1 MSESSLPSVQSF
13 AIGNIQLA
21 KVLDSLE
28 PTSPRFLY
36 VDKRKDDFDPHLE
49 WLQPHFVD
57 PEKRMLLS
65 IHTFLIQTKHHT
77 ILIDTCIG
85 NEKQNL
91 AFAQW
96 NGRQGFYLRD
106 LAAASCA
113 PESVDYVFC
122 THMHLDHTGW
132 STRLQD
138 GRWTPT
144 FPNAKYL
151 FNKREWEHWQNE
163 PNPEDQA
170 VVQQNI
176 VPIIEAGQ
184 VEWVDNA
191 WGIDDEVTLIPT
203 PGHTPGHCRVLLRS
217 NGQEAVITGDM
228 MVHPV
233 QIAEPQ
239 WQQQADVDKALAIE
253 TRTQFIDQHCDSD
266 TLILGTHF
274 NTATGV
280 HIVSKGEQ
288 KRIKQ

>member
-1 MSESSLPSVQSF
+1 MPGALTPSVQSF

-28 PTSPRFLY
+28 PTSPRVLY
-36 VDKRKDDFDPHLE
+36 VDKRKDDFDPYLD
-49 WLQPHFVD
+49 WLRPHFLD
-57 PEKRMLLS
+57 PKKRMLLS

-85 NEKQNL
+85 NDKQNL
-91 AFAQW
+91 SFPQW
-96 NGRQGFYLRD
+96 NGRQGSYLRE
-106 LAAASCA
+106 LAAAGCA
-113 PESVDYVFC
+113 AEAVDYVFC

-132 STRLQD
+132 NTRLQD
-138 GRWTPT
+138 GRWVPT

-151 FNKREWEHWQNE
+151 FNKQEWEHWRDE

-184 VEWVDNA
+184 VEWVDDA

-203 PGHTPGHCRVLLRS
+203 PGHTPGHCSVLLRS
-217 NGQEAVITGDM
+217 NGKEAVITGDM

-239 WQQQADVDKALAIE
+239 WQQQADVDKALAVA
-253 TRTQFIDQHCDSD
+253 TRTRFVDQHCDTD
-266 TLILGTHF
+266 MLILGTHF

-280 HIVSKGEQ
+280 HIVSKGGQ
-288 KRIKQ
+288 KKAK